1 MAIDSAAPIS
11 STGVSTGAARHWQ
24 QLHAGGDL
32 QFAPLPPAPPP
43 APPPGWLTSLLDALG
58 HLLKAL
64 FGPVG
69 RALGVGWSAMLWVL
83 AGLGVLVLV
92 ALVWWL
98 ARHLLAKR
106 RATATDEAP
115 DWTPST
121 HEARSLLDE
130 ADRLAAEGHFDKAAH
145 LLLLRSVEH
154 IAQARPLW
162 LHPASTTREIASLAA
177 LPPAARAAFAL
188 IAGRV
193 EQSRF
198 ALRALGGEDWQAARA
213 AYADFALDRSL
224 A

>member
-1 MAIDSAAPIS
+1 VAIDTVAPLS
-11 STGVSTGAARHWQ
+11 REAARHWQ

-69 RALGVGWSAMLWVL
+69 RALGVGWPAMEWAL
-83 AGLGVLVLV
+83 AGIGVLVVL
-92 ALVWWL
+92 ALLWRL

-106 RATATDEAP
+106 HAGTSAEP
-115 DWTPST
+115 DWIPTS
-121 HEARSLLDE
+121 HEAHSLLDE
-130 ADRLAAEGHFDKAAH
+130 ADRLASAGHFDEAAH

-162 LHPASTTREIASLAA
+162 LHPASTTREIAALAA
-177 LPPAARAAFAL
+177 LPPAARTAFAL
-188 IAGRV
+188 IAARV

-213 AYADFALDRSL
+213 AYADFAL
-224 A
+224 AKAPA